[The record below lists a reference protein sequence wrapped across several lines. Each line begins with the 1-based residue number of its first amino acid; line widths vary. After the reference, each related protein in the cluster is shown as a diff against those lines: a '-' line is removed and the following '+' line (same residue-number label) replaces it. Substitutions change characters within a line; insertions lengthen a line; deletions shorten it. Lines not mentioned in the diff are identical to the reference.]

1 MKQKHNNPLQTILF
15 GFLFFIVLGSVVLYM
30 PFSYQGH
37 LTYIDALFTSTSAVC
52 VTGLTVVSMNHFTLI
67 GQLIILLLIQIGG
80 LGYMASTSFLL
91 LSFKKNFSYADKLI
105 LKESLNYPSMHNILD
120 FLKRVILFVFICEFL
135 GSIILSVV
143 FSHYYG
149 LEKGI
154 YYGIFHSISA
164 FNNAGFSLFGNS
176 LIGFKNNIIVNITIM
191 SLIVVGGIGFIVVD
205 ELILYKQKFIKRL
218 SIHVKLVLLIT
229 IVLIF
234 FGALLFFTIEYNNTL
249 GNEGFFSKMLISLF
263 QSITTRTAGFNS
275 IDLTHMHNTTIF
287 LCTMLMAIG
296 ASPGG
301 TGGGIKTT
309 TAGVIILF
317 LYSYIKGEENTNIFG
332 RRISDNIIKKS
343 LVIMSLSTILITI
356 SAFVISDIENMNFL
370 DILFEVVSALSTVG
384 LSISN
389 HLSLSSVFTDTSK
402 IIIIMLMFIGRIG
415 IFSFAAAIFKKRR
428 VKKYKVPEGRVL
440 V

>member
-1 MKQKHNNPLQTILF
+1 MKQKRKNPLQTILF
-15 GFLFFIVLGSVVLYM
+15 GFLFFIILGSLALYM

-37 LTYIDALFTSTSAVC
+37 LPYIDALFTSTSAVC
-52 VTGLTVVSMNHFTLI
+52 VTGLTVVSMSHFTLI

-80 LGYMASTSFLL
+80 LGYMVSTSFLL
-91 LSFKKNFSYADKLI
+91 LSFKKNFSYTDKLI
-105 LKESLNYPSMHNILD
+105 LKESLNYPSMYNILD
-120 FLKRVILFVFICEFL
+120 FFKRVILFVLICEFL
-135 GSIILSVV
+135 GFIVLSVV

-149 LEKGI
+149 FEAGI
-154 YYGIFHSISA
+154 YYGLFHSISA
-164 FNNAGFSLFGNS
+164 FNNAGFSLFSNS
-176 LIGFKNNIIVNITIM
+176 LIGFKNNVITNIAIMFLII
-191 SLIVVGGIGFIVVD
+191 VGGIGFVVVD
-205 ELILYKQKFIKRL
+205 ELILYKQKLIKRL
-218 SIHVKLVLLIT
+218 SIHVKLVLLMTFI
-229 IVLIF
+229 LIF
-234 FGALLFFTIEYNNTL
+234 FGALLFFAIEYNSTL
-249 GNEGFFSKMLISLF
+249 GNEGFFSKILVSLF

-287 LCTMLMAIG
+287 LFTILMAIG

-309 TAGVIILF
+309 TAGVVILF

-332 RRISDNIIKKS
+332 RSIPDSIIKKS
-343 LVIMSLSTILITI
+343 LVIMSLSVILIAI
-356 SAFVISDIENMNFL
+356 SSFVISDIENINFL

-389 HLSLSSVFTDTSK
+389 HLSLSSRFADTSK

-415 IFSFAAAIFKKRR
+415 IFSFAVAIFKKRR
-428 VKKYKVPEGRVL
+428 IKRYKVPEGRVL

>member
-1 MKQKHNNPLQTILF
+1 MKQKHKNPLQTILF
-15 GFLFFIVLGSVVLYM
+15 GFLFFIILGSLALYM

-37 LTYIDALFTSTSAVC
+37 LPYIDALFTSTSAVC

-91 LSFKKNFSYADKLI
+91 LSFKKNFSYTDKLT
-105 LKESLNYPSMHNILD
+105 LKESLSYPSMHNILD
-120 FLKRVILFVFICEFL
+120 FFKRVILFVFICEFL
-135 GSIILSVV
+135 GFIILSAV

-149 LEKGI
+149 FEAGI
-154 YYGIFHSISA
+154 YYGLFHSISA
-164 FNNAGFSLFGNS
+164 FNNAGFSLFSNS
-176 LIGFKNNIIVNITIM
+176 LIGFKNNVIVNITIM
-191 SLIVVGGIGFIVVD
+191 SLIIIGGIGFVVVD
-205 ELILYKQKFIKRL
+205 ELVLYKRKLIKKL

-229 IVLIF
+229 FVLIF
-234 FGALLFFTIEYNNTL
+234 FGALLFFAIEYNNTL
-249 GNEGFFSKMLISLF
+249 ANEGIFSKILVSLF
-263 QSITTRTAGFNS
+263 QSVTTRTAGFNS

-287 LCTMLMAIG
+287 LCIILMAIG

-309 TAGVIILF
+309 TAGVVILF
-317 LYSYIKGEENTNIFG
+317 LYSYIKGEEDTNIFG
-332 RRISDNIIKKS
+332 RRIPDNIIKKS
-343 LVIMSLSTILITI
+343 LVIMSLSMILITV

-389 HLSLSSVFTDTSK
+389 HLSLSSLFTDTSK

-415 IFSFAAAIFKKRR
+415 IFSFAVAIFKKHKVR
-428 VKKYKVPEGRVL
+428 KYKVPEGRVL
-440 V
+440 A